1 MKLISLGE
9 AIWVIIFGI
18 MFIRLLWMFWGEQ
31 VNSKID
37 SILELLLI
45 AITGLLLI
53 FSLRELSKEIENYS
67 NCLNS
72 LIITLEKLTKC
83 K

>member
-9 AIWVIIFGI
+9 TIWVIIFGI
-18 MFIRLLWMFWGEQ
+18 MFIRLLWMFWGER
-31 VNSKID
+31 VDSKVD
-37 SILELLLI
+37 SILGLLLI

-53 FSLRELSKEIENYS
+53 SSLRELSKEIENYS

-72 LIITLEKLTKC
+72 LIITLEKLAKC

>member
-9 AIWVIIFGI
+9 TIWIIIFGI
-18 MFIRLLWMFWGEQ
+18 MFIRLLWMFWGER

-37 SILELLLI
+37 SILGLLLI

-72 LIITLEKLTKC
+72 LIITLEKLVK
-83 K
+83 

>member
-9 AIWVIIFGI
+9 TLWIIIFGI
-18 MFIRLLWMFWGEQ
+18 MFIRLLWMFWGER
-31 VNSKID
+31 VNSKVD
-37 SILELLLI
+37 SILGLVLI

-72 LIITLEKLTKC
+72 LIITLEKLAKC

>member
-9 AIWVIIFGI
+9 TIWVIIFGI
-18 MFIRLLWMFWGEQ
+18 MFIRLLWMFWGERI
-31 VNSKID
+31 NSNID
-37 SILELLLI
+37 SILGLLLI
-45 AITGLLLI
+45 AITGVLLI

-72 LIITLEKLTKC
+72 LIITLEKLVK
-83 K
+83 

>member
-9 AIWVIIFGI
+9 TIWVIIFGI

-72 LIITLEKLTKC
+72 LIITLEKLTK
-83 K
+83 

>member
-9 AIWVIIFGI
+9 TIWIIIFRI

-37 SILELLLI
+37 SILGLLLV

>member
-9 AIWVIIFGI
+9 TIWVIIFGI

-72 LIITLEKLTKC
+72 LIITLEKLVK
-83 K
+83 

>member
-9 AIWVIIFGI
+9 TIWVIIFGI
-18 MFIRLLWMFWGEQ
+18 MFIRLLWMFWGER

-37 SILELLLI
+37 SILGLLLI

-72 LIITLEKLTKC
+72 LIITLEKLVK
-83 K
+83 

>member
-9 AIWVIIFGI
+9 TIWVIIFGVL
-18 MFIRLLWMFWGEQ
+18 FIRLLWMFWGEQ
-31 VNSKID
+31 VNSDID
-37 SILELLLI
+37 SILGLLLI

-53 FSLRELSKEIENYS
+53 FSLRELSEEVKS
-67 NCLNS
+67 CLNS
-72 LIITLEKLTKC
+72 LIVALERLTKC